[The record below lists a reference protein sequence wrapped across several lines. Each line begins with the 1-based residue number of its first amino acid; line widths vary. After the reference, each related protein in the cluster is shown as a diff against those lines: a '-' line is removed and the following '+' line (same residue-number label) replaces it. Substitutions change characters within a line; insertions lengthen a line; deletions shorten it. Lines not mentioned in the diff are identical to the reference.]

1 MKFDGTCSRCGSAL
15 LKGTPAVWDR
25 PSRSIHCIEC
35 PSSGSTPTESQSQ
48 PAPPPA
54 APPAPAPPTAIDQ
67 GVAGRS
73 ARAEFERREAK
84 REAAITERWGTGLV
98 SKVVRAVAVQPQSTR
113 AWAIGAAGE
122 EKLAA
127 ELDKVAG
134 LRMLHDRRVPGT
146 RGNIDHIVIGP
157 AGVFVIDAKNNQGR
171 LEIRDRGSF
180 FRTDYRLTVGGR
192 DCSAMADKMGW
203 QVDAVAAAL
212 AAGGVEPVP
221 PIAPVLCFLN
231 VEWPLFGAPDSFRGV
246 RIESHRSI
254 KRLLTETL
262 RLTEPQGNHLLIV
275 LSEALPPK

>member
-1 MKFDGTCSRCGSAL
+1 
-15 LKGTPAVWDR
+15 
-25 PSRSIHCIEC
+25 
-35 PSSGSTPTESQSQ
+35 
-48 PAPPPA
+48 
-54 APPAPAPPTAIDQ
+54 
-67 GVAGRS
+67 VAGRS

-84 REAAITERWGTGLV
+84 RAAAITERWGTGLV

-134 LRMLHDRRVPGT
+134 LRMLHDRRVPST

-180 FRTDYRLTVGGR
+180 FRADYRLTVGGR